1 VVFLTSVVGMRW
13 FSVGVQPVGVVAVGA
28 LPTGVIALGQ
38 GATGV
43 LAVGQLARGV
53 VAVGQLSL
61 GVFALGQLSVGLAW
75 AGGQLALG
83 GTSGFAQLP
92 IGLVGK
98 WVPWG
103 PASPEIRL
111 PRSIWTLTLRSVVM
125 AGVAALVGWLAI
137 WPVVDACLRP
147 GGIFSLL
154 P

>member
-1 VVFLTSVVGMRW
+1 MRW
-13 FSVGVQPVGVVAVGA
+13 FAVGVQPVGVVAIGA

-43 LAVGQLARGV
+43 VAVGQLARGF

-61 GVFALGQLSVGLAW
+61 GVFALGQLSVGFAW

-83 GTSGFAQLP
+83 GTSGFAQVP
-92 IGLVGK
+92 IGLLGR
-98 WVPWG
+98 WVPWRSE
-103 PASPEIRL
+103 PPVIRP
-111 PRSIWTLTLRSVVM
+111 PRSISTLALRAVFL
-125 AGVAALVGWLAI
+125 AGVAALVGWLAV

-147 GGIFSLL
+147 GGIFSSV

>member
-1 VVFLTSVVGMRW
+1 MRW
-13 FSVGVQPVGVVAVGA
+13 FSVGVQPVGVIAIGA

-53 VAVGQLSL
+53 VTVGQLSL
-61 GVFALGQLSVGLAW
+61 GIFSLGQLSVGLAW

-83 GTSGFAQLP
+83 GTSGFAQAP
-92 IGLVGK
+92 IGLVGR
-98 WVPWG
+98 WVPWR
-103 PASPEIRL
+103 SQLPEIRP
-111 PRSIWTLTLRSVVM
+111 PRSIWTLSLRAVLT

-137 WPVVDACLRP
+137 WPVVEAFLRT
-147 GGIFSLL
+147 GGIFSPL